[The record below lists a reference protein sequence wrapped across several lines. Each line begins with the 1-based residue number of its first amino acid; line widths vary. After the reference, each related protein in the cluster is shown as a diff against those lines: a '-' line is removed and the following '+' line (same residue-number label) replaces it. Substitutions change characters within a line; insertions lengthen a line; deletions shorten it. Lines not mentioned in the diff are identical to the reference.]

1 MIRDSDDL
9 EFARLAEALR
19 AAPTPAATAD
29 EIVEYVRQQLDAT
42 FVGLTLIRAG
52 NRPETIAATDP
63 LAKEA
68 DRLERELGEGPRH
81 EKNVWHE
88 GTVLSSELADER
100 RWSRW
105 ASAVVDLGI
114 VSVLAAELT
123 SLDAQRIGSINFF
136 WTWRRE
142 FTDDDVAF
150 ADLFARYAALALAQ
164 SMAADTLNT
173 TLDSRELIGQAQ
185 GILMERHDLDENLAF
200 EVLRRYCQDHNVSL
214 RTAAEH
220 LTATPPTLV
229 LRQSTLD

>member
-1 MIRDSDDL
+1 MRTPGT
-9 EFARLAEALR
+9 R
-19 AAPTPAATAD
+19 APCCRANWPTS
-29 EIVEYVRQQLDAT
+29 
-42 FVGLTLIRAG
+42 VGG
-52 NRPETIAATDP
+52 
-63 LAKEA
+63 
-68 DRLERELGEGPRH
+68 LGG
-81 EKNVWHE
+81 
-88 GTVLSSELADER
+88 R
-100 RWSRW
+100 RRCSIW
-105 ASAVVDLGI
+105 GI

-123 SLDAQRIGSINFF
+123 SLDDQRIGSINFF
-136 WTWRRE
+136 WTRRRE

-150 ADLFARYAALALAQ
+150 ADLFARYAALALTQ

-185 GILMERHDLDENLAF
+185 GILMERHNLDENRVF